1 MKVLLVFGTRPEAI
15 KMCPI
20 IKELEKQDDVEYKVC
35 LTGQHKEMITP
46 IMQIFH
52 VSEDYNLGIMKSN
65 QTLTS
70 ITSDILIKM
79 DRILEDEKPDLV
91 LVHGDTT
98 SAFVAAMA
106 SFYRKIS
113 VGHVEAG
120 LRTYNMNSPYPEEF
134 NRQAIDLIT
143 SYYFAPTEWAKE
155 NLIKEGKENSRIFLT
170 GNTAIDA
177 LNFTV
182 KESFLDENLEWA
194 LGSKLILVTV
204 HRRENIGQPMYNIFS
219 AINKLVEDNPDVKVI
234 YPIHKNPAVRE
245 IAKEVFDHEERIRL
259 IEPLDVIEFH
269 NYMKRAYLIMTDSGG
284 IQEEA
289 PALGKPVLVLRD
301 TTERPE
307 GIEAGTAKLL
317 GTDKNVIYQET
328 RKLLTDSNEYQKM
341 SSVSNPYGD
350 GLAAKRIVDIIMSLN
365 VDKNS
370 IWFESKR

>member
-35 LTGQHKEMITP
+35 LTGQHKEMIAP
-46 IMQIFH
+46 IMQIFD
-52 VSEDYNLGIMKSN
+52 VSENYNLGIMKSD

-106 SFYRKIS
+106 SFYKKIS

-143 SYYFAPTEWAKE
+143 GYYFAPTERAQE
-155 NLIKEGKENSRIFLT
+155 NLIREGKENSRIFLT

-177 LNFTV
+177 LNYTV

-204 HRRENIGQPMYNIFS
+204 HRRENIGQPMYDIFS
-219 AINKLVEDNPDVKVI
+219 AIKKLVEDNPDVRVI

-245 IAKEVFDHEERIRL
+245 IAKEVFDGEERIRL
-259 IEPLDVIEFH
+259 IEPLDAIEFH
-269 NYMKRAYLIMTDSGG
+269 NYMRRAYLIMTDSGG

-317 GTDKNVIYQET
+317 GTDKHVIYQET
-328 RKLLTDSNEYQKM
+328 SKLLTDSNEYQKM

-365 VDKNS
+365 ADAK
-370 IWFESKR
+370 

>member
-46 IMQIFH
+46 IMQIFD

-65 QTLTS
+65 QTLTL

-143 SYYFAPTEWAKE
+143 GYYFAPTEWAKE
-155 NLIKEGKENSRIFLT
+155 NLIREGKENSRIFLT

-194 LGSKLILVTV
+194 MGSKLILVTV
-204 HRRENIGQPMYNIFS
+204 HRRENIGQPMYDIFS
-219 AINKLVEDNPDVKVI
+219 AIKKLVEDNPDVRVI

-245 IAKEVFDHEERIRL
+245 IAKEVFDGEERIRL
-259 IEPLDVIEFH
+259 IEPLDAIEFH

-317 GTDKNVIYQET
+317 GTDKHVIYQET
-328 RKLLTDSNEYQKM
+328 SKLLTDSNEYQKM
-341 SSVSNPYGD
+341 NSVSNPYGD

-365 VDKNS
+365 IK
-370 IWFESKR
+370 KK